1 MNTTLVRGSIADK
14 IYIALCLAVLIA
26 PLAGMLIFGEAQPA
40 ANEVLASRP
49 ELTDSDGGFNA
60 GVLNDTQD
68 YIADRFFLRQECAS
82 AWSAINA
89 GLLRTSVEDSVV
101 LGPDGWLYYGKT
113 TDDYMGLGLSDGQ
126 LTAAARNLALMQ
138 EYVQGR
144 GAQFVFTVAPN
155 KNSLY
160 PEHMPGWIPAG
171 SGGNSERLAAL
182 LDAAGVNYADLFAP
196 FLERDETLYYRGDS
210 HWTGRGAALAADVL
224 LRSTGRESDWF
235 DTEFFPTEG
244 HVGDLYEMLYPT
256 GTRAEAAE
264 SPVFTHTTDAN
275 PNGGNALN
283 IRTHS
288 GGGGTLLCFRDS
300 FGRALYPY
308 LADSFGEALFCRQE
322 SYDLTRM
329 DELGADTVIIEL
341 VERNIE
347 RLISNPPVFPAPE
360 RGGPDAL
367 RCGGSVALAFEDG
380 ATAGTA
386 GLRRW
391 HGEAD
396 ADAGAPV
403 YLLCAGHWYEC
414 CLLRG
419 EDGSAGF
426 SAWLPVDAGT
436 PERVCV
442 CAGGEAVSLPCTG
455 E

>member
-14 IYIALCLAVLIA
+14 IYIALCLAVLIL
-26 PLAGMLIFGEAQPA
+26 PFAGMLIFGGPKPA
-40 ANEVLASRP
+40 ANEVLAPRP
-49 ELTDSDGGFNA
+49 GLTDDDGGFNA

-89 GLLRTSVEDSVV
+89 KLLRTSVEDSVV
-101 LGPDGWLYYGKT
+101 LGSDGWLYYGET
-113 TDDYMGLGLSDGQ
+113 MDDYMGLGLSDGQ
-126 LTAAARNLALMQ
+126 LAAAARNLALMQ

-144 GAQFVFTVAPN
+144 GARFVFTIAPN

-160 PEHMPGWIPAG
+160 PEHMPGWVPAG
-171 SGGNSERLAAL
+171 SGGNRERLDAL
-182 LDAAGVNYADLFAP
+182 LDAEGVNYADLFAP
-196 FLERDETLYYRGDS
+196 FLEQGETLYYRGDS
-210 HWTGRGAALAADVL
+210 HWTSRGAALAADAL
-224 LRSTGRESDWF
+224 LRFTGRGSDWF
-235 DTEFFPTEG
+235 DAEFFPTDG
-244 HVGDLYEMLYPT
+244 HIGDLYEMLYPT
-256 GTRAEAAE
+256 RTRVEAVE
-264 SPVFTHTTDAN
+264 SPVFTHTADAN

-288 GGGGTLLCFRDS
+288 SGEGALLCFRDS

-341 VERNIE
+341 VERNIDW
-347 RLISNPPVFPAPE
+347 LIARPPVFPAPE
-360 RGGPDAL
+360 RGVPDA
-367 RCGGSVALAFEDG
+367 REIGGSVALAFEDEN
-380 ATAGTA
+380 TAGTA

-391 HGEAD
+391 YGEAD

-403 YLLCAGHWYEC
+403 YLLCSGRWYEC
-414 CLLRG
+414 CLLDG
-419 EDGSAGF
+419 ENGGSGF
-426 SAWLPVDAGT
+426 SAWLPSDAGT

-442 CAGGEAVSLPCTG
+442 CAGGEAVSLPCTK